1 MRRTGEESGRRWHL
15 FLRKAKCRP
24 HISFLLPGASPRP
37 AAALNAQVG
46 DQEWEEVGL
55 ETGQEHPSPT
65 PPPSDTPTW
74 GSWSY
79 LPGESAPLVPI
90 CCLTVLGT
98 GPGGGP
104 CAVPLWLLPPP
115 LVILGFSD
123 PFVSGP
129 GSCAQWMPVRVCWT
143 NRWGAV
149 RKKKNSYMDT
159 GPPGWLS
166 GEASACQCQRHGS
179 DLWARKISHVA
190 EQLSPCATTKPVL

>member
-79 LPGESAPLVPI
+79 LPRESAPLVPI

-129 GSCAQWMPVRVCWT
+129 GSCAQRMPVRVCWT

-149 RKKKNSYMDT
+149 RKKKTHTWIRGLLGGSVVKRLPANVRDM
-159 GPPGWLS
+159 GPISGPG
-166 GEASACQCQRHGS
+166 R
-179 DLWARKISHVA
+179 SHMS
-190 EQLSPCATTKPVL
+190 QSN